1 MHLRLTLLTA
11 DPARLGEAVDFIE
24 NEARTLVEDQPGI
37 VGMSLKVNSVLG
49 IACVQTFW
57 VSGDAMRESDK
68 NVRETREAA
77 AHRANATTTVES
89 YRVAS
94 LSKLAPWEAGTGVR
108 VTRVDAD
115 LSHLEKVVA
124 AYEDIAL
131 PWLTETEGF
140 AGALLVG
147 NLRTGHTINE
157 TFWTD
162 EAALADSRSVA
173 ADIRVDTVRA
183 TDSVVRALEEYSLV
197 FSTAGPD

>member
-24 NEARTLVEDQPGI
+24 TEARTLVEDQPGI
-37 VGMSLKVNSVLG
+37 VGMSLKVHSALG

-57 VSGDAMRESDK
+57 VSADAMRESDR

-77 AHRANATTTVES
+77 AHRAHATTTVES

-94 LSKLAPWEAGTGVR
+94 LAKLAPWETGTGVR
-108 VTRVDAD
+108 VTRADAD
-115 LSHLEKVVA
+115 LSNLEKVVA

-140 AGALLVG
+140 AGALLLG
-147 NLRTGHTINE
+147 NPRTGHTITE

-162 EAALADSRSVA
+162 EDALAGSRSVA
-173 ADIRVDTVRA
+173 AEIRVDTVRA